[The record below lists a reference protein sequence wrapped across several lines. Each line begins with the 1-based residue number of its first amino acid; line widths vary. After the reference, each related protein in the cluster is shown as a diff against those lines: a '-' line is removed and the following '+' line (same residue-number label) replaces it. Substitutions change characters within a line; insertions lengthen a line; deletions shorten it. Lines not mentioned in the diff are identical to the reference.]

1 MHQEAGLKYDSS
13 LAFNDSPGFRNNVAL
28 PYYPFNKLDNNP
40 IKTLQIPN
48 FIMDTNLISN
58 NTILEENIL
67 EKAVFL
73 IEKIEESKGVASLN
87 WHVRMAYPNDP
98 KLAIYGSTYIAI
110 LKHLS
115 SKKDIWVTSFENYYK
130 WYCERE
136 NSIEALK

>member
-1 MHQEAGLKYDSS
+1 
-13 LAFNDSPGFRNNVAL
+13 
-28 PYYPFNKLDNNP
+28 
-40 IKTLQIPN
+40 
-48 FIMDTNLISN
+48 MDTNLIST
-58 NTILEENIL
+58 NTINEENIL
-67 EKAVFL
+67 EKAIHL
-73 IEKIEESKGVASLN
+73 IENLEKSKGVASLN

-98 KLAIYGSTYIAI
+98 KLAIYGNKYIAI